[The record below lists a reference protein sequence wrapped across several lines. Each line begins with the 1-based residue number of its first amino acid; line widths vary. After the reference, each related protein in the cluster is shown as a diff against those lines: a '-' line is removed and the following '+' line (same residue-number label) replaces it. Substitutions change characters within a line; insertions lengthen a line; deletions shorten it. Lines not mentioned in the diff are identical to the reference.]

1 MIFLK
6 DVFYTIFMWLKM
18 EKKEINTGLAVTLMV
33 TVLGWGV
40 TFGVCQNKIENNTKE
55 ISRLEKQFDRTD
67 ATIQNINSQLA
78 GLNAKMDLLLDGRLY
93 IQGESK

>member
-1 MIFLK
+1 
-6 DVFYTIFMWLKM
+6 M
-18 EKKEINTGLAVTLMV
+18 EYKKINTGLAITIIV

-55 ISRLEKQFDRTD
+55 IARLEKQYDRTD

-78 GLNAKMDLLLDGRLY
+78 GLNAKMDLLLDGRLF
-93 IQGESK
+93 IQEKK

>member
-1 MIFLK
+1 
-6 DVFYTIFMWLKM
+6 M
-18 EKKEINTGLAVTLMV
+18 ETRKINTGLAITIIV

-55 ISRLEKQFDRTD
+55 IARLEKQFDRTD

-78 GLNAKMDLLLDGRLY
+78 GLNAKMDLLLDGRILV
-93 IQGESK
+93 KKD

>member
-1 MIFLK
+1 ME
-6 DVFYTIFMWLKM
+6 
-18 EKKEINTGLAVTLMV
+18 EKKLNTGLAITIVV

-55 ISRLEKQFDRTD
+55 IARLEKQFDRTD

-78 GLNAKMDLLLDGRLY
+78 GLNAKMDLLLDGRLF
-93 IQGESK
+93 IQEKK

>member
-1 MIFLK
+1 
-6 DVFYTIFMWLKM
+6 M
-18 EKKEINTGLAVTLMV
+18 EKGKINTGLAITIVV

-55 ISRLEKQFDRTD
+55 IARLEKQYDRTD

-78 GLNAKMDLLLDGRLY
+78 GLNAKMDLLLDGRV
-93 IQGESK
+93 IIKKE